1 MIPPLTLRL
10 RMILVFCVILGVFL
24 AGTYAVVYS
33 SLVRTLRQSLD
44 ERLLD
49 LSKPILTQLAAHPS
63 PPHITGLEI
72 PGQLIAVL
80 AEDGVIIEQSQTFR
94 DSHLSVGQLSPGAEP
109 SFRSLQSDAGN
120 FRAALI
126 PIKNS
131 HEPRWLLV
139 AESTAQDRVELDFR
153 ERAFGLW
160 TVSLLLTTL
169 IAVWYVGRSLRPIVD
184 LNHHAALLIARASR
198 ASHEDLDI
206 SLPIV
211 NPYDELGILA
221 RNFNVLFARLSAV
234 VRQLRQFVSDAA
246 HELRTPLSVVRGET
260 QFLLSQRRSPQ
271 EYELILKTI
280 DSELT
285 VMVRMVEGL
294 FTLSMADAGQ
304 LQLQNELLQLD
315 EVVEEACGIA
325 MPGARRKSIRI
336 EQTPWMEIKFSGDQ
350 ALLRQVF
357 LILLENAIKYS
368 PPNTTV
374 RIGLT
379 VIDGCPYVTV
389 QDEGPGIPPEH
400 LSHIFERFYRAAPQS
415 SDEARSGGLGLAI
428 AQAIMRAHGGE
439 IHCRSQLGGGSV
451 FTLVFPSSRERQP
464 RGALEVSSADTNA
477 QQTVNPVP

>member
-10 RMILVFCVILGVFL
+10 RMILLFCVVIGVFL

-33 SLVRTLRQSLD
+33 SLVRALRQSFD
-44 ERLLD
+44 ARLLD
-49 LSKPILTQLAAHPS
+49 LSKPILAQAAAYPS
-63 PPHITGLEI
+63 VPHISELNI
-72 PGQLIAVL
+72 PGQLMAVL
-80 AEDGVIIEQSQTFR
+80 ADDGTVIEQSQTFR
-94 DSHLSVGQLSPGAEP
+94 DSHLSVGRIRGTEP
-109 SFRSLQSDAGN
+109 SFRSLQSDRGN

-126 PIKNS
+126 PITNS
-131 HEPRWLLV
+131 REPRWLLI
-139 AESTAQDRVELDFR
+139 AESTAQDRVETDFG

-198 ASHEDLDI
+198 ASHEDLDL
-206 SLPIV
+206 SLPTA
-211 NPYDELGILA
+211 NPYDELGVLS
-221 RNFNVLFARLSAV
+221 RNFNVLFARVSAV

-271 EYELILKTI
+271 EYELILRTI

-285 VMVRMVEGL
+285 VMVRMIEGL

-315 EVVEEACGIA
+315 EVAEEACGVA
-325 MPGARRKSIRI
+325 MPGARRKGIRI
-336 EQTPWMEIKFSGDQ
+336 EQIPWMEVQFSGDQ

-368 PPNTTV
+368 PPNTMV

-379 VIDGCPYVTV
+379 VVDGIPHATV

-400 LSHIFERFYRAAPQS
+400 LSHVFERFYRAAPQS

-439 IHCRSQLGGGSV
+439 IECRSEVGGGSV
-451 FTLVFPSSRERQP
+451 FTLVFPSKRECQP
-464 RGALEVSSADTNA
+464 TGALQATSAETIA
-477 QQTVNPVP
+477 QQKLNPVP